1 MKLKKKSWIRY
12 FFRIVLLVLL
22 IVGSYFVYRN
32 YRILKQV
39 HQYDT
44 QVQAAVEAQGIP
56 EYKDLVLSIIFTE
69 TKGLGDDPMQS
80 SESAHGQPNQI
91 TESDRSIE
99 QGVSYLSEAI
109 EKSEEADTDLW
120 TAVQAYNF
128 GLEYIDYVADNGGKN
143 TLELAENYSRDVLS
157 PLLGNDNQTMYRYI
171 GVHSFIYNGGYLYH
185 NGGNLYYAELVKL
198 NEQKIKWTNF
208 LFE

>member
-1 MKLKKKSWIRY
+1 MKLKKKYWIRY
-12 FFRIVLLVLL
+12 LFQIVLFLL
-22 IVGSYFVYRN
+22 LLVGSYLAYRN
-32 YRILKQV
+32 YRILKQI

-44 QVQAAVEAQGIP
+44 QVEAAEKEQGIP
-56 EYKDLVLSIIFTE
+56 EYKDLALSIIFTE
-69 TKGLGDDPMQS
+69 TKGVGDDPMQS

-109 EKSEEADTDLW
+109 AKSNAANTDLW

-143 TLELAENYSRDVLS
+143 TLELAEKY
-157 PLLGNDNQTMYRYI
+157 
-171 GVHSFIYNGGYLYH
+171 
-185 NGGNLYYAELVKL
+185 
-198 NEQKIKWTNF
+198 
-208 LFE
+208 

>member
-12 FFRIVLLVLL
+12 LFQIVLLLL
-22 IVGSYFVYRN
+22 LVIGSYLAYRN
-32 YRILKQV
+32 YRILKQI
-39 HQYDT
+39 HQYDA
-44 QVQAAVEAQGIP
+44 QVEAAVKEQGIP
-56 EYKDLVLSIIFTE
+56 EYKDLALSIIFTE
-69 TKGLGDDPMQS
+69 TKGVGDDPMQS

-91 TESDRSIE
+91 TESNRSIE

-109 EKSEEADTDLW
+109 AKSDAANTDLW

-128 GLEYIDYVADNGGKN
+128 GLEYIDYIADNGGKN
-143 TLELAENYSRDVLS
+143 TLELAEKYSRDILS
-157 PLLGNDNQTMYRYI
+157 PLLGNDDQTKYRYM
-171 GVHSFIYNGGYLYH
+171 GLHSFIYNGGYLYH
-185 NGGNLYYAELVKL
+185 NGGNLFYAELVKL